1 MGRPA
6 VILVMC
12 GSSIATSNLAAVKLE
27 NEAKRR
33 KVKVVTKKGKIADM
47 NTLISTMK
55 PDLIVATAQTGARDD
70 IKVFSGVPLIS
81 TVGQE
86 KLYDDIFAY
95 IESMGLG
102 Q

>member
-1 MGRPA
+1 M
-6 VILVMC
+6 
-12 GSSIATSNLAAVKLE
+12 
-27 NEAKRR
+27 
-33 KVKVVTKKGKIADM
+33 TKKGKIADM
-47 NTLISTMK
+47 NTLISNMK

-95 IESMGLG
+95 IESMGLVNNRHR
-102 Q
+102 

>member
-6 VILVMC
+6 IILVMC

-33 KVKVVTKKGKIADM
+33 KIKIVTKKGKIADI
-47 NTLISTMK
+47 NTLIEYEK
-55 PDLIVATAQTGARDD
+55 PDVIVATAQTGERDD
-70 IKVFSGVPLIS
+70 VKVFSGVPLIS

-86 KLYDDIFAY
+86 KLYDDIFAH
-95 IESMGLG
+95 IAGLG
-102 Q
+102 LG

>member
-6 VILVMC
+6 IVLVMC

-33 KVKVVTKKGKIADM
+33 KVKIVTKKGKIADI
-47 NTLISTMK
+47 NTLVEYEK
-55 PDLIVATAQTGARDD
+55 PDVIVATAQTGERDD
-70 IKVFSGVPLIS
+70 VRVFSGVPLIS

-95 IESMGLG
+95 IAELGLG
-102 Q
+102 